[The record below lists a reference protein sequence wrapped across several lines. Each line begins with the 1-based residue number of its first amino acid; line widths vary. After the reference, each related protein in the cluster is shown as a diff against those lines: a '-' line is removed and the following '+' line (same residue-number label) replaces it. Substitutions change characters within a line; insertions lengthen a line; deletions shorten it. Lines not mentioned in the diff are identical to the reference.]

1 MPKHAKST
9 KLRRNR
15 KMMGGIRK
23 YLRDQAAITIH
34 GVTYKPEELAAV
46 YQGHL
51 DKLSEVDEREAAWRQ
66 AVQEEGAMENRIKA
80 LTTTLN
86 TYMRATF
93 GTGAAKL
100 LEFGIRPRDGAK
112 PSAEKQAAAAEKR
125 RQTRKQR
132 WTMGSKQRK
141 KIRGW

>member
-15 KMMGGIRK
+15 KMMEGIRK

-34 GVTYKPEELAAV
+34 EVTYKPEELAAV
-46 YQGHL
+46 YQQHI

-66 AVQEEGAMENRIKA
+66 AVQEEGAMEDRIKA
-80 LTTTLN
+80 LTTLLN

-93 GTGAAKL
+93 GAGAAKL
-100 LEFGIRPRDGAK
+100 LEFGIRPRVRVK
-112 PSAEKQAAAAEKR
+112 PSAEKQAVAAEKR
-125 RQTRKQR
+125 RQTRKER